1 MSDRRVN
8 LNLSLNHGEDFDRE
22 IEEMIKARVKEA
34 VRSTAQAM
42 VDETIND
49 ILPDL
54 ARKRVAQIC
63 DARTREIILNVAGN
77 YTVNPDM
84 RRVINDEVK
93 ELIKD
98 RVDMDR
104 EVRIAAERYMKESLG
119 HICPADVI
127 SAITT
132 SILSYT
138 SKHSE

>member
-8 LNLSLNHGEDFDRE
+8 LNLSLNLGEDFDRE

-42 VDETIND
+42 VDETING

-63 DARTREIILNVAGN
+63 DARTRDIILNVAGN
-77 YTVNPDM
+77 YMVNPDM

-93 ELIKD
+93 ELIKG

-104 EVRIAAERYMKESLG
+104 EVRIAVERYMEESFG